1 MRKYLKILNMKRTLL
16 FVVCSLFALALAAK
30 SVTPASSLPTY
41 YAEIDGKSGKS
52 LFDAVH
58 VVAKVGYSS
67 LGYKGL
73 WTAYKTTDVRENG
86 MIWDMYS
93 DCSWTAGSD
102 QCGDGSVWS

>member
-1 MRKYLKILNMKRTLL
+1 MKRFFLL
-16 FVVCSLFALALAAK
+16 TSIFFFALSLFAK

-41 YAEIDGKSGKS
+41 YKDINGKSGKS

-73 WTAYKTTDVRENG
+73 WTAYKTTDVRDNG

-102 QCGDGSVWS
+102 QCGGYNRECSRL